1 MTVHHHP
8 QNKAVIDRL
17 SRAIGHLEA
26 VKRMAQEENDCS
38 ELLIQIS
45 AVLSAINGAAKMIL
59 ADHVRHCL
67 SDDDPATRQVSIDQ
81 LIYAIDRYLGTSV
94 GRVEPRH

>member
-1 MTVHHHP
+1 MKIHHP
-8 QNKAVIDRL
+8 QNKVVIDRL
-17 SRAIGHLEA
+17 SRAIGHLEG
-26 VKRMAQEENDCS
+26 VKRMAQEESDCS

-45 AVLSAINGAAKMIL
+45 AVISALNGAAKIIL

-67 SDDDPATRQVSIDQ
+67 SDDDPETRQASLDQ
-81 LIYAIDRYLGTSV
+81 LVYAIDRYLGTSV